1 MGKKLLL
8 LIEDNPLLTSMY
20 QAALEKAGFEVV
32 FAHDGESGLALAR
45 EKKPDA
51 IVLDILMPGMD
62 GFAVLKDLKEHKET
76 KDIKVIILTVL
87 AKKEDIEKAEK
98 IGIVDYLIKPELTL
112 AEIVEKI
119 KSHFSDGP

>member
-32 FAHDGESGLALAR
+32 FAHDGESGLSLIH

-51 IVLDILMPGMD
+51 IILDILMPGID
-62 GFAVLKDLKEHKET
+62 GFTVLKDLRDNKET
-76 KDIKVIILTVL
+76 KDIKVIVLTVL
-87 AKKEDIEKAEK
+87 TKKEDIEKARK
-98 IGIVDYLIKPELTL
+98 MGVVDYLIKSELTL

-119 KSHFSDGP
+119 KSHFQA